1 MMTHLTGQSNLLSLM
16 MKDDNSRNL
25 KSILLT
31 AKYQKLQTGEKRDIN
46 HLSDGYCNFALQKIA
61 RNPAEND
68 D

>member
-1 MMTHLTGQSNLLSLM
+1 M